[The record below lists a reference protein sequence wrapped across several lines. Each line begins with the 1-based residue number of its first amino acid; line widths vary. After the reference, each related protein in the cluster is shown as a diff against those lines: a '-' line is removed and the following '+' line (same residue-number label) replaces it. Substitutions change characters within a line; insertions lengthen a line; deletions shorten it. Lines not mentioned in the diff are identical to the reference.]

1 MTKHF
6 KRTLAAFA
14 LCLPVLLPVV
24 SKAQTAPNFVRPR
37 TPNETPA
44 PKVVFIGDWITYNWT
59 SAFAA
64 NPNWI
69 NQGTLDF
76 FGGNSGG
83 TAARFQ
89 ADVVSLHPD
98 IVHIMVGVVDEAQ
111 EDDALMALTTPDL
124 VNNLN
129 TMVQEAKAANIQ
141 VILGMEP
148 PAVSQENAVI
158 AAYGAANNIPV
169 VNYGA
174 APTVTDDIYQGDAFV
189 PTIAGY
195 ALMTQIAEAAIS
207 TLNLTL
213 KGGYLQNTQQANG
226 NGPAENNV
234 NTVVPG
240 VYIQFTPMGKY
251 SDGNLYPM
259 LNTNFRGS
267 SGIWT
272 SSNPLVMYI
281 SPTGLAWPLTP
292 GTATIRYTPLDGV
305 KFSEWIM
312 YVIPGT

>member
-1 MTKHF
+1 MTKHPQ
-6 KRTLAAFA
+6 RTLAALA
-14 LCLPVLLPVV
+14 LLLSSLMPVI
-24 SKAQTAPNFVRPR
+24 SNAQTASKLVRPP
-37 TPNETPA
+37 TTNAAPA

-69 NQGTLDF
+69 NQGSPDF
-76 FGGNSGG
+76 FDGNSGA

-89 ADVVSLHPD
+89 ADVVSLHPA

-124 VNNLN
+124 LSNLN

-148 PAVSQENAVI
+148 SGVSQENAVI
-158 AAYGAANNIPV
+158 AAYGAANKIPV
-169 VNYGA
+169 VNYDA
-174 APTVTDDIYQGDAFV
+174 AQMASTDIYQGEAYV
-189 PTIAGY
+189 PTTSGY
-195 ALMTQIAEAAIS
+195 ATMTQLAEVAIA

-213 KGGYLQNTQQANG
+213 KGGYLQNEQLANG
-226 NGPAENNV
+226 NGAAETNV

-240 VYIQFTPMGKY
+240 VTIQFTPNGDY
-251 SDGNLYPM
+251 SDGSVHPV
-259 LNTNFRGS
+259 LNTNLKGA
-267 SGIWT
+267 SGTWT

-281 SPTGLAWPLTP
+281 SPTGLAWPLSP
-292 GTATIRYTPLDGV
+292 GTSTIRYTAPNGV
-305 KFSEWIM
+305 AFSEWVM
-312 YVIPGT
+312 YVTPGT

>member
-1 MTKHF
+1 MTKHS

-14 LCLPVLLPVV
+14 LLFSAWMPVV
-24 SKAQTAPNFVRPR
+24 CNAQTAPNFVRPR
-37 TPNETPA
+37 TPNEAPA
-44 PKVVFIGDWITYNWT
+44 PKVVFIGDWITYNWAG
-59 SAFAA
+59 AFSA
-64 NPNWI
+64 NPSWI
-69 NQGTLDF
+69 NQGSADF
-76 FGGNSGG
+76 FSGDSG
-83 TAARFQ
+83 AAAARFQ
-89 ADVVSLHPD
+89 ADVVSLHPS

-111 EDDALMALTTPDL
+111 DDDALMALTTPNL

-158 AAYGAANNIPV
+158 AAYGTANNIPV
-169 VNYGA
+169 INYGA
-174 APTVTDDIYQGDAFV
+174 AQMASTDIYAGDAFV
-189 PTIAGY
+189 PTTAGY

-207 TLNLTL
+207 TVNLTL

-267 SGIWT
+267 SGTWT
-272 SSNPLVMYI
+272 TSNPLVIYV
-281 SPTGLAWPLTP
+281 SPTGMAWPLTP
-292 GTATIRYTPLDGV
+292 GTATIRYTSLDGV

-312 YVIPGT
+312 YIIPGT

>member
-1 MTKHF
+1 MAKLS
-6 KRTLAAFA
+6 RPTLAAFA
-14 LCLPVLLPVV
+14 LLFSAWIPVV
-24 SKAQTAPNFVRPR
+24 CNAQAAPNFVRPR
-37 TPNETPA
+37 TPNEAPA
-44 PKVVFIGDWITYNWT
+44 PKVVFIGDWITDNWT
-59 SAFAA
+59 SAFAD

-83 TAARFQ
+83 TAARFL

-111 EDDALMALTTPDL
+111 QDDALMALTTPDL

-141 VILGMEP
+141 VVLGMEP
-148 PAVSQENAVI
+148 PAVSPENAVI
-158 AAYGAANNIPV
+158 AAYGAANNIHV
-169 VNYGA
+169 INYGA
-174 APTVTDDIYQGDAFV
+174 AQMATDDIYQGNAFV
-189 PTIAGY
+189 PTTAGY
-195 ALMTQIAEAAIS
+195 ASMTQIAEAAIS

-213 KGGYLQNTQQANG
+213 KSGYLQNVQQANG
-226 NGPAENNV
+226 NGAAENNV

-267 SGIWT
+267 SGTWT
-272 SSNPLVMYI
+272 SSNPLVMYV

-292 GTATIRYTPLDGV
+292 GTATIRYTSLDGT

>member
-1 MTKHF
+1 MTKHSQ
-6 KRTLAAFA
+6 RTLVAFA
-14 LCLPVLLPVV
+14 LCLSALLPVV
-24 SKAQTAPNFVRPR
+24 SSAQTSPNFVRPR
-37 TPNETPA
+37 APNETPA

-64 NPNWI
+64 NPNWV

-76 FGGNSGG
+76 FDGNSGG
-83 TAARFQ
+83 AAARFQ

-124 VNNLN
+124 MSNLS

-141 VILGMEP
+141 VVLGMEP
-148 PAVSQENAVI
+148 PAVSPENAVI

-169 VNYGA
+169 INYGA
-174 APTVTDDIYQGDAFV
+174 AQMATDDIYLGDAYV
-189 PTIAGY
+189 PTSAGY
-195 ALMTQIAEAAIS
+195 ALMTQIAEVGIS

-240 VYIQFTPMGKY
+240 VTLQFTPMGSY
-251 SDGNLYPM
+251 SDGSVQPM
-259 LNTNFRGS
+259 LNSNLQGS
-267 SGIWT
+267 NGTWR

-281 SPTGLAWPLTP
+281 SPTGQAWPLTP
-292 GTATIRYTPLDGV
+292 GTSTIRYTSLDGV

-312 YVIPGT
+312 YVTPGT

>member
-1 MTKHF
+1 MTKHS

-14 LCLPVLLPVV
+14 LLLSAMMPVV
-24 SKAQTAPNFVRPR
+24 SNAQAAPKFVRPR

-59 SAFAA
+59 TAFAA

-69 NQGTLDF
+69 NQGSPDF
-76 FGGNSGG
+76 FDGNSGA

-89 ADVVSLHPD
+89 ADVVGLHPS

-111 EDDALMALTTPDL
+111 EDDALMALTTPDFL
-124 VNNLN
+124 NNLN

-148 PAVSQENAVI
+148 SGVSQENAVI

-169 VNYGA
+169 INYDA
-174 APTVTDDIYQGDAFV
+174 VQMASADIYQGEAYV
-189 PTIAGY
+189 PTASGY
-195 ALMTQIAEAAIS
+195 ATMTQLAEVAIA
-207 TLNLTL
+207 TVNLTL
-213 KGGYLQNTQQANG
+213 KGGYLQNEQLASG
-226 NGPAENNV
+226 NGAAETNV

-240 VYIQFTPMGKY
+240 VTIQFTPMGEY
-251 SDGNLYPM
+251 SDGSLQPV
-259 LNTNFRGS
+259 LNTNLQGA
-267 SGIWT
+267 SGTWT
-272 SSNPLVMYI
+272 SSNPLVMYV

-292 GTATIRYTPLDGV
+292 GTSTVRYTALNGV
-305 KFSEWIM
+305 AFSEWVM
-312 YVIPGT
+312 YVTPGT

>member
-1 MTKHF
+1 MTKHY
-6 KRTLAAFA
+6 KGMLAAFA
-14 LCLPVLLPVV
+14 LLLSSWMPVV
-24 SKAQTAPNFVRPR
+24 SNAQTAPNFVRPS
-37 TPNETPA
+37 TPNEAPA

-64 NPNWI
+64 NSNWI

-76 FGGNSGG
+76 FDGNSGG

-89 ADVVSLHPD
+89 ADVVSLHPA

-111 EDDALMALTTPDL
+111 EDDALMALTTPNFM
-124 VNNLN
+124 NNLN
-129 TMVQEAKAANIQ
+129 TMVQEAKAANIR
-141 VILGMEP
+141 VVLGMEP

-174 APTVTDDIYQGDAFV
+174 APTATNDIYQEDAFV
-189 PTIAGY
+189 PTTAGY

-213 KGGYLQNTQQANG
+213 RGGYLQNTQQANG
-226 NGPAENNV
+226 NGPAENDV

-240 VYIQFTPMGKY
+240 VYI
-251 SDGNLYPM
+251 
-259 LNTNFRGS
+259 
-267 SGIWT
+267 
-272 SSNPLVMYI
+272 
-281 SPTGLAWPLTP
+281 
-292 GTATIRYTPLDGV
+292 
-305 KFSEWIM
+305 
-312 YVIPGT
+312 

>member
-1 MTKHF
+1 MAKLS
-6 KRTLAAFA
+6 RLRLSAFA
-14 LCLPVLLPVV
+14 LLFSAWMPVA
-24 SKAQTAPNFVRPR
+24 SKAQSAPNFVRPR
-37 TPNETPA
+37 APNEAPA

-59 SAFAA
+59 TAFAA
-64 NPNWI
+64 NSNWI

-76 FGGNSGG
+76 FSGNSGG

-89 ADVVSLHPD
+89 ADVVSLRPD

-124 VNNLN
+124 VSNLN

-141 VILGMEP
+141 VVLGMEP

-169 VNYGA
+169 INYGA
-174 APTVTDDIYQGDAFV
+174 APTATNDIYQEDAFV
-189 PTIAGY
+189 PTTAGY

-207 TLNLTL
+207 TLNLAL
-213 KGGYLQNTQQANG
+213 KSGYLQNVQQANG

-234 NTVVPG
+234 NTVFPG

-251 SDGNLYPM
+251 SDGNVYPM

-272 SSNPLVMYI
+272 SSNPLVMYV
-281 SPTGLAWPLTP
+281 SPTGMAWPLTP
-292 GTATIRYTPLDGV
+292 GTATIRYTSLDDV

>member
-1 MTKHF
+1 MTMHS

-14 LCLPVLLPVV
+14 LCLCALLPVG
-24 SKAQTAPNFVRPR
+24 SNAQTAPNFVRPR

-44 PKVVFIGDWITYNWT
+44 PKVVFIGDWITYDWT

>member
-1 MTKHF
+1 MTKQSQ
-6 KRTLAAFA
+6 RTLATFA
-14 LCLPVLLPVV
+14 LCFFVLMPVV
-24 SKAQTAPNFVRPR
+24 SNAQAAPNFVRPR

-44 PKVVFIGDWITYNWT
+44 PKVVFIGDWITYDWT

-111 EDDALMALTTPDL
+111 EDDALMSLTTPDL
-124 VNNLN
+124 MSNLN
-129 TMVQEAKAANIQ
+129 TMVQEAKAANIL
-141 VILGMEP
+141 VVLGMEP
-148 PAVSQENAVI
+148 PAISPENALI

-174 APTVTDDIYQGDAFV
+174 APTATNDIYQGDAFV

-272 SSNPLVMYI
+272 SSNPLVMYV

-292 GTATIRYTPLDGV
+292 GTATIRYTSLDGV
-305 KFSEWIM
+305 RFSEWIM

>member
-1 MTKHF
+1 MTKHY
-6 KRTLAAFA
+6 KLTLAALA
-14 LCLPVLLPVV
+14 LLLSAWMPVV
-24 SKAQTAPNFVRPR
+24 SSAQTAPNFVRPR
-37 TPNETPA
+37 TPNEAPA
-44 PKVVFIGDWITYNWT
+44 PKVVFIGDWITYNWS

-69 NQGTLDF
+69 NQGSPDF
-76 FGGNSGG
+76 FEGDSGA

-89 ADVVSLHPD
+89 SDVVSLHPS

-148 PAVSQENAVI
+148 PAVSQENAAI

-169 VNYGA
+169 INYGA
-174 APTVTDDIYQGDAFV
+174 VQMASTDIYQEDAYV
-189 PTIAGY
+189 PTTAGY
-195 ALMTQIAEAAIS
+195 ALMTQIAEATIS
-207 TLNLTL
+207 TVNLTL

-226 NGPAENNV
+226 NGAAENNV
-234 NTVVPG
+234 NPVVPG
-240 VYIQFTPMGKY
+240 VYIQFTPIGEY
-251 SDGNLYPM
+251 NDGSLHPK
-259 LNTNFRGS
+259 LNTNFQGS
-267 SGIWT
+267 NGTWT
-272 SSNPLVMYI
+272 SSNPLVMYV
-281 SPTGLAWPLTP
+281 SPTGMAWPLTP
-292 GTATIRYTPLDGV
+292 GTATIRYTSLGGV